1 MSYDIL
7 LIRPDPG
14 KTVDETLQRRNAEF
28 DINDE
33 SSWFPDLHLSADD
46 AADWERICTRTR
58 DEVSD
63 IEREEFPSYVGRWTV
78 DPRMQ
83 LRYMEDS
90 ADLSIY
96 YWYGA
101 AEAPRALEA
110 AYNLVALIEAETDL
124 ISIDGQTGERC
135 TSPNLP
141 MAVGIYTGT
150 RSTVLRAIAEREDGP
165 SPTAM

>member
-1 MSYDIL
+1 M
-7 LIRPDPG
+7 
-14 KTVDETLQRRNAEF
+14 
-28 DINDE
+28 
-33 SSWFPDLHLSADD
+33 
-46 AADWERICTRTR
+46 
-58 DEVSD
+58 SD
-63 IEREEFPSYVGRWTV
+63 IEREEFPSYVELWTV

-83 LRYMEDS
+83 LRYMGDS

-101 AEAPRALEA
+101 DEAPRALEA

-135 TSPNLP
+135 ASPNLP

-165 SPTAM
+165 SPTAMKQRQPRGRHPRGWRIHGLGRPHRRPDERTGGRWRLGGRHLLGAVPGFTAAFP